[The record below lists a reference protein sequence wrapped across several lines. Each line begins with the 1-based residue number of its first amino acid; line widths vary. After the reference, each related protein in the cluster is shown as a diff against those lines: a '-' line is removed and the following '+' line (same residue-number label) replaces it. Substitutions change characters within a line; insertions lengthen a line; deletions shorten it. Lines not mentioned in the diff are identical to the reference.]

1 MCKNIIKFR
10 NFRSDTW
17 IWLFHCAVILDFTN
31 LFTKINRHWCILFNS
46 LNLAKYESPLQ
57 SQAFKEISLSQ
68 IWRDISMSKCMGGR
82 WNHANT
88 KMCHSENAEQKT
100 TCVQNIYMNNI
111 LTKSLW
117 RMSYHHGRQFCPL
130 RVFGDQANSNTPS
143 QFGISVLEKF
153 VLSNQK
159 VDYSKIFIYA

>member
-10 NFRSDTW
+10 NFWSDTW
-17 IWLFHCAVILDFTN
+17 NGLILDFTN
-31 LFTKINRHWCILFNS
+31 LFTKINMHWFILFNS
-46 LNLAKYESPLQ
+46 VKFAEYESPLQ
-57 SQAFKEISLSQ
+57 FQAFKEISLSQ

-117 RMSYHHGRQFCPL
+117 RMSYHHGRQICRL
-130 RVFGDQANSNTPS
+130 RFLWRPS
-143 QFGISVLEKF
+143 RI
-153 VLSNQK
+153 
-159 VDYSKIFIYA
+159 DYS

>member
-10 NFRSDTW
+10 NFWYDTW
-17 IWLFHCAVILDFTN
+17 NWLFQLLSLVILNFN
-31 LFTKINRHWCILFNS
+31 NWFTKINRHWCILFNS
-46 LNLAKYESPLQ
+46 LKLAKYESPLQ
-57 SQAFKEISLSQ
+57 FQAFKEISLSQ

-117 RMSYHHGRQFCPL
+117 RMSYHHGRQICRL
-130 RVFGDQANSNTPS
+130 RFLWRHSRV
-143 QFGISVLEKF
+143 E
-153 VLSNQK
+153 
-159 VDYSKIFIYA
+159 YS